1 MLLYMEKQ
9 SQSPQRILKSIIDP
23 VERRQFLSSLADTE
37 FVAADLEQSIA
48 QWLDIQED
56 KNYAKQFY
64 MIYDWIKKNMDS
76 TYNTFHLRQ
85 PEFIQQDKTT
95 NLIKFQGS
103 LTKFMTPENRRTYID
118 GLLMHLCPLAS
129 EYILHMIFDEKG
141 FIVEPEPNG
150 RNECPDLKV
159 TWPDKT
165 VSYIEV
171 KSVLCSFFDDGTFKG
186 KVNNAMKGIGQI
198 LSDMRQ
204 QGTKDNKCG
213 TNLRNITTVFFFY
226 FNNPDTEDAEY
237 FKTFIVPAP
246 LAIDCEVNKDGTFK
260 KLGQKSDTNL
270 NTVLNLK
277 LRSPYNKYNTLAD
290 RAMLISTGYTMN
302 GRQSLISNAEGD
314 YISKKELFE
323 YYKQQIEYAL
333 NIDKPTSLLFDFE
346 QLKANKF
353 NTGPYATKEDKEY
366 IKNTI
371 RDFKIRMNKQYGKGT
386 VR

>member
-1 MLLYMEKQ
+1 MVKQ
-9 SQSPQRILKSIIDP
+9 SQSPQRILKSILNPD
-23 VERRQFLSSLADTE
+23 ERRQFLSQLSDSI
-37 FVAADLEQSIA
+37 FVADDLEQSIV
-48 QWLDIQED
+48 QWLDIQDD
-56 KNYAKQFY
+56 KDYVQQFY
-64 MIYDWIKKNMDS
+64 NIRDKIREYTSI
-76 TYNTFHLRQ
+76 NTFQLQQ
-85 PEFIQQDKTT
+85 PVFIQRDKHT
-95 NLIKFQGS
+95 NKIIFKGS
-103 LTKFMTPENRRTYID
+103 LSQFMTPENKRNYID
-118 GLLMHLCPLAS
+118 MLLMNMCPGNS
-129 EYILHMIFDEKG
+129 EYILHTIFKVQDG
-141 FIVEPEPNG
+141 FIIEHEPNG

-171 KSVLCSFFDDGTFKG
+171 KSVLCSFFDDDTFKG
-186 KVNNAMKGIGQI
+186 KVNNAMKGIDQI
-198 LSDMRQ
+198 LNDMRQ
-204 QGTKDNKCG
+204 QETKDNKCG

-226 FNNPDTEDAEY
+226 FNNPDTEEAEY
-237 FKTFIVPAP
+237 FRTYVLPAP
-246 LAIDCEVNKDGTFK
+246 LAIDCEFNKDGTFK
-260 KLGQKSDTNL
+260 KLGQKSDTNF

-277 LRSPYNKYNTLAD
+277 IRSPYNKYNTLAD
-290 RAMLISTGYTMN
+290 RAMLIATGYTMN

-366 IKNTI
+366 IKSTI
-371 RDFKIRMNKQYGKGT
+371 KDFKIRINKQYGKGT

>member
-1 MLLYMEKQ
+1 MVKQ
-9 SQSPQRILKSIIDP
+9 SQSPQRILKSILNPD
-23 VERRQFLSSLADTE
+23 ERRQFLSSLPDNL
-37 FVAADLEQSIA
+37 FVAEDLEQSID
-48 QWLDIQED
+48 QWLDIQDD
-56 KNYAKQFY
+56 KDYVQQFY
-64 MIYDWIKKNMDS
+64 NVRDKIREYTSI
-76 TYNTFHLRQ
+76 NTFQLQQ
-85 PEFIQQDKTT
+85 PVFIQRDKHT
-95 NLIKFQGS
+95 NRIIFKES
-103 LTKFMTPENRRTYID
+103 LSQFMTPENKRNYID
-118 GLLMHLCPLAS
+118 MLLMNMCPGNS
-129 EYILHMIFDEKG
+129 EYILHTIFKEQDG
-141 FIVEPEPNG
+141 FIIEHEPNG

-186 KVNNAMKGIGQI
+186 KVNNAMKGIDQI
-198 LSDMRQ
+198 LNDMRQ
-204 QGTKDNKCG
+204 QETKDNKCG

-226 FNNPDTEDAEY
+226 FNNPDTEEAEY
-237 FKTFIVPAP
+237 FRTYVLPAP
-246 LAIDCEVNKDGTFK
+246 LAIDCEFNKDGTFK
-260 KLGQKSDTNL
+260 KLGQKSDTNF

-277 LRSPYNKYNTLAD
+277 IRSPYNKYNTLAD
-290 RAMLISTGYTMN
+290 RAMLIATGYTMN

-353 NTGPYATKEDKEY
+353 NKGPYATKEDKEY
-366 IKNTI
+366 IKSTI
-371 RDFKIRMNKQYGKGT
+371 KDFKIRINKQYGKGT

>member
-1 MLLYMEKQ
+1 MVKQ
-9 SQSPQRILKSIIDP
+9 SQSPQRILKSILNPD
-23 VERRQFLSSLADTE
+23 ERRQFLSSLPDNL
-37 FVAADLEQSIA
+37 FVAEDLEQSID
-48 QWLDIQED
+48 QWLDIQDD
-56 KNYAKQFY
+56 KDYVQQFY
-64 MIYDWIKKNMDS
+64 NVRDKIRKYTSI
-76 TYNTFHLRQ
+76 NTFQLQQ
-85 PEFIQQDKTT
+85 PVFIQRDKHT
-95 NLIKFQGS
+95 NRIIFKES
-103 LTKFMTPENRRTYID
+103 LSQFMTPENKRNYID
-118 GLLMHLCPLAS
+118 MLLMNMCPGNS
-129 EYILHMIFDEKG
+129 EYILHTIFNEQDG
-141 FIVEPEPNG
+141 FIIEHEPNG

-186 KVNNAMKGIGQI
+186 KVNNAMKGIDQI
-198 LSDMRQ
+198 LNDMRQ
-204 QGTKDNKCG
+204 QETKDNKCG

-226 FNNPDTEDAEY
+226 FNNPDTEEAEY
-237 FKTFIVPAP
+237 FRTYVLPAP
-246 LAIDCEVNKDGTFK
+246 LSIDCEFNKDGTFK
-260 KLGQKSDTNL
+260 KLGQKSDTNF

-277 LRSPYNKYNTLAD
+277 IRSPYNKYNTLAD
-290 RAMLISTGYTMN
+290 RAMLIATGYTMN

-366 IKNTI
+366 IKSTI
-371 RDFKIRMNKQYGKGT
+371 KDFKIRINKQYGKGT